1 MDLTAKNEEN
11 LDYMIES
18 MKKKLQ
24 LVNSGLI
31 QGSDYSLD
39 KYDDIKELYDMVM
52 KMKSFSV
59 RDLEGIVSELGSMK
73 TK

>member
-1 MDLTAKNEEN
+1 MDLNSKNEEN
-11 LDYMIES
+11 LDFMIET

-39 KYDDIKELYDMVM
+39 KYDDIKELYDMIM
-52 KMKSFSV
+52 KMNSFSV
-59 RDLEGIVSELGSMK
+59 RDLEGIVSELGAMK
-73 TK
+73 SK